1 MTISYDK
8 DAGEYKIALSE
19 MDLNAIIHG
28 GGVVA
33 VPQDG
38 TYSEYP
44 HRVLYT
50 PLGEEESGSIER
62 VLIQPK
68 PFIAVRDNLPVRTQ
82 DRLVDTL
89 YDLKSKGFTVE
100 DIRQALDIME
110 KRSK

>member
-1 MTISYDK
+1 MTVHNERFRRSVTGSPILF
-8 DAGEYKIALSE
+8 IFQR
-19 MDLNAIIHG
+19 
-28 GGVVA
+28 GGVIA
-33 VPQDG
+33 ALQDE

-44 HRVLYT
+44 HRLLYT

-68 PFIAVRDNLPVRTQ
+68 SFIAVRDNLPVRTQ